1 MTKEKIMADQNE
13 IMETTVQIAAVAEGN
28 TQLETPVTE
37 TLVPTITPLEN
48 EEVNAPETP
57 EVKAPETP
65 EVKATEGETKVVK
78 VRAKAVDVV
87 EGMGRLVK
95 ETFKVGSHIF
105 VVVDNIKQ
113 FKIDA
118 VEQLT
123 VRQNKRR
130 TAENRLHW
138 LIHNFVRQTMDMSKK
153 RMTVHLLAATDK
165 EGQFRNEKGFF
176 VNRATIDNIEKDP
189 TAVPMI

>member
-13 IMETTVQIAAVAEGN
+13 IMETTVQTAAVAEGN

-48 EEVNAPETP
+48 EEVKAPETP
-57 EVKAPETP
+57 EVKAP
-65 EVKATEGETKVVK
+65 EGETKVVK

-176 VNRATIDNIEKDP
+176 VNRVTIDNIEKDP